1 MSYHVSKMTTKDQKN
16 KHSRIEDRSKIISE
30 VKGPVA
36 FMRPKDIG
44 GVVVLNSIISDY
56 LPITP
61 SYAINE
67 VGVDSIKV
75 LMATDNLISFES
87 FRPKGAIDAAH
98 SHPDHHSIAYQKQG
112 RVKMKI
118 GPETFTIEE
127 GDTYFHPL
135 GIVHQH
141 EALEDSVQI
150 ETKIYPDGSAIA
162 SWNNLVSLT

>member
-1 MSYHVSKMTTKDQKN
+1 MIIGVQIKMKDQKN
-16 KHSRIEDRSKIISE
+16 KHSRIEKLSKIVSS

-36 FMRPKDIG
+36 FMRPEDVG
-44 GVVVLNSIISDY
+44 SVVVRSSMIPGY
-56 LPITP
+56 LPIAP
-61 SYAINE
+61 SYAANE
-67 VGVDSIKV
+67 IGVDSIKV

-87 FRPKGAIDAAH
+87 FRPKGAVDAAH

-118 GPETFTIEE
+118 GSETFMIEE

-141 EALEDSVQI
+141 EALEDSVRI
-150 ETKIYPDGSAIA
+150 ETKIFPSGGAIA
-162 SWNNLVSLT
+162 SWNSLVGLI

>member
-1 MSYHVSKMTTKDQKN
+1 MAMRNQKN
-16 KHSRIEDRSKIISE
+16 NHSRIEERRKIISS

-36 FMRPKDIG
+36 YMRPQDIG
-44 GVVVLNSIISDY
+44 SLVVRGSMISGY

-61 SYAINE
+61 SYAADE

-87 FRPKGAIDAAH
+87 FRPKGAVDAAH
-98 SHPDHHSIAYQKQG
+98 SHPDHHSVAYQKQG

-118 GPETFTIEE
+118 GSETFTIEE

-135 GIVHQH
+135 GVVHQH
-141 EALEDSVQI
+141 EALEDSVRI
-150 ETKIYPDGSAIA
+150 ETKIFPGGGAIA
-162 SWNNLVSLT
+162 SWNNLVGFS

>member
-1 MSYHVSKMTTKDQKN
+1 MTTVDKKN
-16 KHSRIEDRSKIISE
+16 KHSRIAERKKIIST

-36 FMRPKDIG
+36 FMRPEDIG
-44 GVVVLNSIISDY
+44 NVVVRSSSISGY

-61 SYAINE
+61 SYATNE

-75 LMATDNLISFES
+75 LMATDSLICFES
-87 FRPKGAIDAAH
+87 FRPQGAIDAAH

-118 GPETFTIEE
+118 GSEIFTIEE

-135 GIVHQH
+135 GIIHQH
-141 EALEDSVQI
+141 EAIEDSIRI
-150 ETKIYPDGSAIA
+150 ETKIFPNGGAIA
-162 SWNNLVSLT
+162 SWNSLVGLN

>member
-1 MSYHVSKMTTKDQKN
+1 MTTINRKN
-16 KHSRIEDRSKIISE
+16 KHSRIENRTKIIST

-36 FMRPKDIG
+36 YMRSEDIG
-44 GVVVLNSIISDY
+44 SVVVRSSMISGY

-61 SYAINE
+61 SYATDE
-67 VGVDSIKV
+67 TGVDSIKV

-98 SHPDHHSIAYQKQG
+98 SHPDHHSIAYQKRG

-118 GPETFTIEE
+118 GSETFTIEE

-141 EALEDSVQI
+141 EALEDSVRI
-150 ETKIYPDGSAIA
+150 ETKIFPDGGAIA
-162 SWNNLVSLT
+162 SWNSLVGLN